1 MNAKP
6 NFVHPENEQTDDP
19 QRVERAWLIGVADE
33 KTTVEEAEALLNEL
47 AELAANLKIGVIGR
61 SIVRLRKSQ
70 PKFLLGAGKAAE
82 LVAEVKANAGD
93 CIIFDRVLSPGQ
105 QRNWEKLA
113 ELTVIDRHE
122 IILDIFNER
131 ASTREA
137 TLQVELARLEYELP
151 RLRRAWSHLD
161 RQRGGGAVQRDAG
174 ETQLEVDQR
183 LVRRRIARL
192 RGELLTVIKTREVQ
206 RKQRLRIPLPTV
218 AIVGYTNAGK
228 SSLLNCLTAS
238 SVLAADKLFATLDP
252 TTRRMQLPSGQTLL
266 ATDTVGFVRN
276 LPHRLID
283 AFKATLEEAVVAN
296 FLIHV
301 IDASS
306 PDAEAHRLTTLTV
319 LKELGVDEYP
329 ILTVYNK
336 IDRIDDPIHLAAL
349 RNDHRDAV
357 FVSALRGTGMDSLYE
372 ALQSQVS
379 ALSTH
384 RTLLIPHSRQDLI
397 HRLHEAGAIESTKY
411 VDEGVLLEANL
422 PPRWL
427 EQLAGFTV
435 HS

>member
-1 MNAKP
+1 MEASY
-6 NFVHPENEQTDDP
+6 DP
-19 QRVERAWLIGVADE
+19 QRVTRAWLVGIADGE
-33 KTTVEEAEALLNEL
+33 TTAEEAEALLNEL
-47 AELAANLKIGVIGR
+47 AELAGNLNIGVIGR
-61 SIVRLRKSQ
+61 SIVRLRQSQ
-70 PKFLLGAGKAAE
+70 PKFYLGAGKAME
-82 LVAEVKANAGD
+82 IVDEVKANLGD
-93 CIIFDRVLSPGQ
+93 CIIFDRVLSPAQ

-113 ELTVIDRHE
+113 NVTVIDRHE

-192 RGELLTVIKTREVQ
+192 RSELLTVIKTREVQ
-206 RKQRLRIPLPTV
+206 RKQRLRIPLPSV

-228 SSLLNCLTAS
+228 SSLLNRLTDS

-252 TTRRMQLPSGQTLL
+252 TTRRMQLPSGQWLL

-301 IDASS
+301 IDAAS
-306 PDAEAHRLTTLTV
+306 PDAEAHRATTDEV
-319 LKELGVDEYP
+319 LKELGIGDYP
-329 ILTVYNK
+329 IITVYNK
-336 IDRIDDPIHLAAL
+336 IDCIDDPIELAAL
-349 RNDHRDAV
+349 RHSHRDAI
-357 FVSALRGTGMDSLYE
+357 FISAHTGEGIDGLLDALQRQISAL
-372 ALQSQVS
+372 A
-379 ALSTH
+379 TH
-384 RTLLIPHSRQDLI
+384 RTLLIPHNRQDLV
-397 HRLHEAGAIESTKY
+397 HQLHEAGAVQSAKY
-411 VDEGVLLEANL
+411 VDDGVLLEANL
-422 PPRWL
+422 PPRWV
-427 EQLAGFTV
+427 EQMSGFTV
-435 HS
+435 HT

>member
-1 MNAKP
+1 MLS
-6 NFVHPENEQTDDP
+6 ELE
-19 QRVERAWLIGVADE
+19 
-33 KTTVEEAEALLNEL
+33 EL
-47 AELAANLKIGVIGR
+47 AGNLKIGVIGR
-61 SIVRLRKSQ
+61 SIVRLRQAQ
-70 PKFLLGAGKAAE
+70 PKFLLGGGKAAE
-82 LVAEVKANAGD
+82 IVAEVKENDGD
-93 CIIFDRVLSPGQ
+93 CIIFDRVLSPAQ

-113 ELTVIDRHE
+113 NLTVIDRHE

-192 RGELLTVIKTREVQ
+192 RSELVTVIKTREVQ
-206 RKQRLRIPLPTV
+206 RKQRLRIPLPSV

-228 SSLLNCLTAS
+228 SSLLNRLTAS

-266 ATDTVGFVRN
+266 VTDTVGFVRN

-301 IDASS
+301 VDASS
-306 PDAEAHRLTTLTV
+306 PDVAAHRATTLAV
-319 LKELGVDEYP
+319 LQELGVDDYP

-336 IDRIDDPIHLAAL
+336 IDRIDDPIQLAAL
-349 RNDHRDAV
+349 RNDNRDAV
-357 FVSALRGTGMDSLYE
+357 L
-372 ALQSQVS
+372 VS
-379 ALSTH
+379 ALSGEGIDSLLQALQAQVSTLATH

-411 VDEGVLLEANL
+411 LDEGALLETNL

-427 EQLAGFTV
+427 EQLDGFVV
-435 HS
+435 HT